1 MFLVHSAVIF
11 LARKNMKL
19 LIVGYSTR
27 YVVCAGKRAGYT
39 VYSLDHFGDSDLL
52 GCADKYACFDE
63 IANDDELLS
72 VLDRL
77 DWDFDAI
84 ILGTGFEYADLGR
97 EGYRVLNNPP
107 DIARSTGNK
116 KSFAEKMGSFGLPH
130 PRIYDIDD
138 DFGYPVMLKPVYGV
152 GGIENRLA
160 YSKEEIRGCGNDL
173 LIQEYIEGIPASVSV
188 IATHK
193 DAVAIAVNE
202 QLIGTRWL
210 SAHRFAYSG
219 NVTPFRS
226 EYDCEMR
233 EIAVQVV
240 KRLGLVGSNGVDFLI
255 TDSGPVTIEVNAR
268 FQGTLDT
275 VEHVS
280 GISVFDAHVKA
291 FSGELPEIDPDNDSG
306 TGFAGKAIVF
316 TDYDLVIDKTIS
328 KRLVREPIRDIPV
341 IGCKI
346 PAGDPV
352 TTVFCTGRTREQVLD
367 GLKTAAWRI
376 RRLVGDGEGMV
387 QL

>member
-1 MFLVHSAVIF
+1 
-11 LARKNMKL
+11 MKI
-19 LIVGYSTR
+19 LIIGYSTR
-27 YVVCAGKRAGYT
+27 YLVCAGKRAGYT
-39 VYSLDHFGDSDLL
+39 VYSLDHFGDVDLL
-52 GCADKYACFDE
+52 RGADKYACFGE
-63 IANDDELLS
+63 IADDDELLS
-72 VLDRL
+72 ILDQL
-77 DWDFDAI
+77 NWDFDAI
-84 ILGTGFEYADLGR
+84 ILGAGFEYADLER

-116 KSFAEKMGSFGLPH
+116 KSFAEKMSTLGFPH
-130 PRIYDIDD
+130 PEIYDIDD
-138 DFGYPVMLKPVYGV
+138 DFGYPVMVKPIYGV

-160 YSKEEIRGCGNDL
+160 YRREEISGCGGDL

-188 IATHK
+188 IATHE

-202 QLIGTRWL
+202 QLIGTPWL
-210 SAHRFAYSG
+210 STHRFAYSG

-226 EYDCEMR
+226 EYDCEMQK
-233 EIAVQVV
+233 IAVQVAR
-240 KRLGLVGSNGVDFLI
+240 KLGLVGSNGVDFLI
-255 TDSGPVTIEVNAR
+255 TDAGPVVIEVNAR

-291 FSGELPEIDPDNDSG
+291 FSGELPAIDPDNESG

-316 TDYDLVIDKTIS
+316 TDHGLVIDEAIS
-328 KRLVREPIRDIPV
+328 KRLAREPIRDIPEA
-341 IGCKI
+341 GCKI

-367 GLKTAAWRI
+367 GLKAAAWRI
-376 RRLVGDGEGMV
+376 RRSV
-387 QL
+387 

>member
-1 MFLVHSAVIF
+1 
-11 LARKNMKL
+11 MKL
-19 LIVGYSTR
+19 LIIGYSTR
-27 YVVCAGKRAGYT
+27 YLVCAGKRAGYT
-39 VYSLDHFGDSDLL
+39 MYSLDHFGDTDLL
-52 GCADKYACFDE
+52 RCADKYACFDE
-63 IANDDELLS
+63 IADNDELLGII
-72 VLDRL
+72 DRL
-77 DWDFDAI
+77 NWDFDAI
-84 ILGTGFEYADLGR
+84 ILGTGFEYADLER

-116 KSFAEKMGSFGLPH
+116 KLFAGKMGSFGFPH

-138 DFGYPVMLKPVYGV
+138 DFEYPVMVKPIYGV
-152 GGIENRLA
+152 GGIANRLA
-160 YSKEEIRGCGNDL
+160 YSRVEIRGCGDDL

-188 IATHK
+188 IATHE

-255 TDSGPVTIEVNAR
+255 TDRGLVAIEVNAR

-291 FSGELPEIDPDNDSG
+291 FSGELPEINSDNEGG

-316 TDYDLVIDKTIS
+316 ADHDLVIDEVIS
-328 KRLVREPIRDIPV
+328 KLLAREPIRDIPAV
-341 IGCKI
+341 GCKI

-352 TTVFCTGRTREQVLD
+352 TTVFCTGRTREQVLG
-367 GLKTAAWRI
+367 GLKAAAWRI
-376 RRLVGDGEGMV
+376 RRSV
-387 QL
+387 